1 MHYALIV
8 RNLRD
13 IVDNFTTTIRNP
25 EPSLTERNLKHD
37 YIDRFVWGLSATHFI
52 FVQKYYTI
60 LHGAAASER
69 TFTKTLAQSRLQ
81 DVLFHLRNY
90 VKIIIQA
97 FKKIFSIW
105 TSHLMLWFLLYLNR
119 SHSKKLILR

>member
-37 YIDRFVWGLSATHFI
+37 YIDRFVWGLSATHFF

-60 LHGAAASER
+60 LHGGAAPER
-69 TFTKTLAQSRLQ
+69 TFTKTLVQSRLQ